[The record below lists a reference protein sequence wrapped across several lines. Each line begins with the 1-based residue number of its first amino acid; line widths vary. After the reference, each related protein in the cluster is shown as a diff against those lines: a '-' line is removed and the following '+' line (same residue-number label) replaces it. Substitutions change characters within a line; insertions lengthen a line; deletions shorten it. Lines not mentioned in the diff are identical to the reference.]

1 MRRTSS
7 TIPFGYKLSESDD
20 TKLEEIPEQLKTL
33 TEVATLVSDKVL
45 SLREGSAWI
54 EYKTGRKLS
63 RVGLKNIIDNERLG
77 NKSRQ
82 LSD

>member
-33 TEVATLVSDKVL
+33 TEVATLVSHKVL

-63 RVGLKNIIDNERLG
+63 HVGLKNIIDNERLG